1 VKRSV
6 VPFFLKAAFNNKMFT
21 FESFW
26 RIFASDLQIF
36 SENGVKL

>member
-6 VPFFLKAAFNNKMFT
+6 VPFFLKAAFNNKMFA

-36 SENGVKL
+36 SENGVKS